1 MKRNDIG
8 YSYVLGLLER
18 VLAMRRVHPAKR
30 TITPPY
36 AGKHSAQP
44 SRVSPVGRTD
54 RYAGTPTIGNARS
67 LSFPFHSPSAIEA
80 GWCGVER
87 RPPVQGRS
95 ELQAHDATVL
105 QCLAVE
111 VREDLGRSPG
121 LCHTRLML
129 LVLARVDRH
138 QLIRNA
144 PASRATARRVAPHDA

>member
-1 MKRNDIG
+1 MTPTCLVARAGPCDAE
-8 YSYVLGLLER
+8 S
-18 VLAMRRVHPAKR
+18 ASTKR
-30 TITPPY
+30 TITY

-44 SRVSPVGRTD
+44 SPVSRLDAQKG
-54 RYAGTPTIGNARS
+54 YAGTPTIGNARS
-67 LSFPFHSPSAIEA
+67 LSFPFHSLGAMEA
-80 GWCGVER
+80 GWCRVER
-87 RPPVQGRS
+87 RPPVHGRI

-138 QLIRNA
+138 QLIR
-144 PASRATARRVAPHDA
+144 